1 MATIGSDHQ
10 IVRRELRDDDS
21 WLFTVC
27 YTAHFTEDDLGRRF
41 DDSVAIREIHGQ
53 NKIAEAQHAVTFT
66 ATSPKVFRK
75 KRIVVRGAAIEA
87 VCAEIH
93 LHPAHDLR
101 RWSWTNQS
109 DGTRPRGPGTVSSA
123 GRESGA
129 ASSGPS

>member
-10 IVRRELRDDDS
+10 IVRRELRDDGS

-27 YTAHFTEDDLGRRF
+27 YTAYFTDDDLGRRF

-53 NKIAEAQHAVTFT
+53 NRIAEADHPVRFT

-87 VCAEIH
+87 VCAEIR
-93 LHPAHDLR
+93 LHACPVQPLR
-101 RWSWTNQS
+101 C
-109 DGTRPRGPGTVSSA
+109 
-123 GRESGA
+123 
-129 ASSGPS
+129 